1 MPVPVIFDT
10 DIGSDIDD
18 TWALAFLL
26 RCPELDV
33 RLLTTDRGRPAYRAK
48 LACQIREAGER
59 QDLPVGLGPEWDG
72 NTGQTRQEPCAE
84 GQFSAGHGRP
94 RDQRQT
100 ALRRKGWNIELF

>member
-33 RLLTTDRGRPAYRAK
+33 GLLTTDRGRPAYRAK
-48 LACQIREAGER
+48 LAC
-59 QDLPVGLGPEWDG
+59 
-72 NTGQTRQEPCAE
+72 
-84 GQFSAGHGRP
+84 
-94 RDQRQT
+94 
-100 ALRRKGWNIELF
+100 